1 LARRYTGAALLLESG
16 QPVDVLREV
25 GNLGLGPVAADG
37 PHDQTEAVFL
47 IGEGVL
53 DASADA
59 SASGAVAGDDA
70 PIA

>member
-1 LARRYTGAALLLESG
+1 M
-16 QPVDVLREV
+16 DVLREV